1 MTKILLVEDNEA
13 IVKGLKY
20 SLETEGF
27 TVEWSYNI
35 ENAYAKASSS
45 DLIILDVTL
54 PDGSGFDFCK
64 NIKKQIDIP
73 IIFLT
78 AKDEEKDVVEG
89 FELGADDYVVK
100 PFRPKELISRIN
112 RTLKAHNKENKNIIK
127 CKNITID
134 LDSNRVYEDDKE
146 IIFTALEY
154 KILLMLFTNIDR
166 IVTRDDILSKIWD
179 VSGNFVNDNTLT
191 VYIKRIRNKLNNDII
206 KTIKSVGY
214 RVDSK
219 WKY

>member
-1 MTKILLVEDNEA
+1 MTNILLVEDNES
-13 IVKGLKY
+13 IVKGLTY
-20 SLETEGF
+20 SLENEGF
-27 TVEWSYNI
+27 NVDWSNNI
-35 ENAYAKASSS
+35 ENAFSKLEMT

-64 NIKKQIDIP
+64 SIKEKTDIP
-73 IIFLT
+73 VIFLT

-89 FELGADDYVVK
+89 FSLGADDFIVK

-112 RTLKAHNKENKNIIK
+112 RTLKVHNKENKNIIK

-134 LDSNRVYEDDKE
+134 LDSNRVYEDNNE

-191 VYIKRIRNKLNNDII
+191 VYIKRIRNKLNSDII

-219 WKY
+219 

>member
-78 AKDEEKDVVEG
+78 AKDEEKDIVEG
-89 FELGADDYVVK
+89 FELGADDYIVK

-154 KILLMLFTNIDR
+154 KILLMLFTNVDR

-219 WKY
+219 

>member
-1 MTKILLVEDNEA
+1 MTNVLLVEDNDS
-13 IVKGLKY
+13 IVKGLTY

-27 TVEWSYNI
+27 NVEWSGNI
-35 ENAYAKASSS
+35 ENAFSKVHSA

-64 NIKKQIDIP
+64 NIKSKTDIP
-73 IIFLT
+73 VIFLT

-89 FELGADDYVVK
+89 FELGADDYIVK

-112 RTLKAHNKENKNIIK
+112 RTLKVHNKENKNIIK

-146 IIFTALEY
+146 ITFTALEY

-191 VYIKRIRNKLNNDII
+191 VYIKRIRNKLNSDVI

-219 WKY
+219 

>member
-219 WKY
+219 

>member
-78 AKDEEKDVVEG
+78 AKDEEKDIVEG
-89 FELGADDYVVK
+89 FELGADDYIVK

-154 KILLMLFTNIDR
+154 KILLMLFTNVDR